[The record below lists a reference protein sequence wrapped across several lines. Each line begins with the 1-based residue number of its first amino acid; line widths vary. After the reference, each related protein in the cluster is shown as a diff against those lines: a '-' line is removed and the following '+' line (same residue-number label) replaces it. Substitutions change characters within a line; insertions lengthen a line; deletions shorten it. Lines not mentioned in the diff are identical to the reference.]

1 MRLVFLEASRMSALA
16 EVRELS
22 KSYGAIR
29 AVDSVSFDVEPGQ
42 AVCLLGPNGSG
53 KTTIL
58 RCVAGLLRP
67 DSGTV
72 RVCGADL
79 GRDYRKA
86 RQQFSYLPQQA
97 SFPANVTVREVM
109 DFHARLRSVAE
120 DRVDASLRETGIT
133 EDEEARM
140 VGELSGGMLQRL
152 SLAVAGIAPVK
163 LMLLDEPTANLDPEA
178 AIRLREQAR
187 RWRGE
192 GRALLFSTHV
202 LTDAEELA
210 DKVVVLV
217 GGKPVAEEEVTNL
230 RADLRQ
236 FALLRVDVGRA
247 TQAHVQ
253 AALEAGATD
262 ARLNSHSI
270 IITAPVELRYPI
282 LMRLGELGEVKH
294 FDTEEPSIERIYMK
308 YVREGSK

>member
-1 MRLVFLEASRMSALA
+1 MSASV
-16 EVRELS
+16 EVRALS

-29 AVDSVSFDVEPGQ
+29 AVDGVSFDVEPGQ
-42 AVCLLGPNGSG
+42 TVCLLGPNGSG

-58 RCVAGLLRP
+58 RSVAGLLRP

-79 GRDYRKA
+79 RRDYRKA

-97 SFPANVTVREVM
+97 SFPANVTVREIM
-109 DFHARLRSVAE
+109 DFHAKLRGVDQ
-120 DRVDASLRETGIT
+120 DRVVASLRETGIS
-133 EDEEARM
+133 EDEEGRM

-152 SLAVAGIAPVK
+152 SLAVAGTAPVK

-178 AIRLREQAR
+178 AIRLREQAK
-187 RWRGE
+187 RWREE

-202 LTDAEELA
+202 LTDAEEIA

-217 GGKPVAEEEVTNL
+217 GGKTVAEEKVAKL

-236 FALLRVDVGRA
+236 FALLRVDVGRP
-247 TQAHVQ
+247 TQDHIQ
-253 AALEAGATD
+253 AALVAGATD

-270 IITAPVELRYPI
+270 IITAPVELRYTI
-282 LMRLGELGEVKH
+282 LKRLGELGAINH

>member
-1 MRLVFLEASRMSALA
+1 MSALV

-22 KSYGAIR
+22 KSYGAVR
-29 AVDSVSFDVEPGQ
+29 AVENVSFDVEPGQ

-79 GRDYRKA
+79 RRDYRKA

-97 SFPANVTVREVM
+97 SFPASVTVREIM
-109 DFHARLRSVAE
+109 DFHAKLRGVDE
-120 DRVDASLRETGIT
+120 DRVIASLRETGIG

-152 SLAVAGIAPVK
+152 SLAVAGIPPVK

-178 AIRLREQAR
+178 AIRLREQAKK
-187 RWRGE
+187 WRE
-192 GRALLFSTHV
+192 QGRALLFSTHV

-217 GGKPVAEEEVTNL
+217 GGKPVAEEEVTKL
-230 RADLRQ
+230 RGDLRQ
-236 FALLRVDVGRA
+236 FALLRVDVGRP

-282 LMRLGELGEVKH
+282 LKRLGELGEVNH

>member
-1 MRLVFLEASRMSALA
+1 MSALV

-22 KSYGAIR
+22 KSYSGVR
-29 AVDSVSFDVEPGQ
+29 AVENVSFDVEPGQ

-58 RCVAGLLRP
+58 RCIAGLLRP

-79 GRDYRKA
+79 RRDYRKA

-97 SFPANVTVREVM
+97 SFPASVTVGEIM
-109 DFHARLRSVAE
+109 NFHAELRGVDK
-120 DRVDASLRETGIT
+120 DRVIASRRETGIG

-152 SLAVAGIAPVK
+152 SLAVAGIPPVK

-187 RWRGE
+187 KWRGE

-217 GGKPVAEEEVTNL
+217 GGKPVAEEEVTKL
-230 RADLRQ
+230 RGDLRQ
-236 FALLRVDVGRA
+236 FALLRVDVGRP
-247 TQAHVQ
+247 TQDHIE

-282 LMRLGELGEVKH
+282 LKRLGDLGEVNH